1 MVNSGI
7 STVGLITP
15 YKYRSVIDHVGAG
28 KEWSLDRK
36 HGGLFILPGSLFGV
50 TSSEARFMLRDLKHN
65 LVYLKRSIADYVVLT
80 ASDVVY
86 NMDYRVLVDQ
96 HVRSGADITML
107 YHEAVEDAP
116 HDLGVELDGDKV
128 TSFIHGIKKGE
139 NIFRNCFVISRELL
153 MNIISWYAAEDFLDI
168 FEAIEPDLS
177 KMDIRAYR
185 FGGYIRTIDDIRD
198 YYLHSMDLLQDEVRR
213 ELFSHTNPIKTK
225 VQDSV
230 PTKYLEGCSVKNSLI
245 PAGCF
250 IKGTVEN
257 SILFRDVTVGEG
269 AVVRNSIVMQ
279 HCAIEPG
286 ACVENA
292 ILDRGNTVA
301 SGTVLKGSP
310 ENVFIGNGSDD
321 VLAAAFRAFFN
332 SDKPILFPDI
342 TYSFYPV
349 WCELLKIPFKTLP
362 VDDNYGINAED
373 YAEPNGGVV
382 IANPNAPTSIGR
394 GLDFIRRIL
403 DLNRDCIVIVDEA
416 YIDFGGESAV
426 RLLGEYEN
434 LLVTQTFSK
443 SRSMAGMRI
452 GMAFGSEELI
462 NMMGAVKDSYNS
474 YPMDRIAIA
483 AGVASVEDDDYFRE
497 TTAKIIATRD
507 RTAERLRS
515 LGFDVPESSTNFL
528 FAQHKTLT
536 AKRIFEY
543 TREKGIYIRYWNKPR
558 INDRLR
564 ITIGTDEQ
572 MDKLAAAL
580 EELVNG

>member
-1 MVNSGI
+1 MDMEKLWRKNFI
-7 STVGLITP
+7 NIEP
-15 YKYRSVIDHVGAG
+15 YTAG
-28 KEWSLDRK
+28 EQPKSADIIKLNANENPYPPSPRVLKTIADFNGGELRQYPSMDSAPLRK
-36 HGGLFILPGSLFGV
+36 AVAEHCGGLNGVSL
-50 TSSEARFMLRDLKHN
+50 
-65 LVYLKRSIADYVVLT
+65 
-80 ASDVVY
+80 
-86 NMDYRVLVDQ
+86 
-96 HVRSGADITML
+96 
-107 YHEAVEDAP
+107 
-116 HDLGVELDGDKV
+116 
-128 TSFIHGIKKGE
+128 
-139 NIFRNCFVISRELL
+139 
-153 MNIISWYAAEDFLDI
+153 
-168 FEAIEPDLS
+168 
-177 KMDIRAYR
+177 
-185 FGGYIRTIDDIRD
+185 
-198 YYLHSMDLLQDEVRR
+198 
-213 ELFSHTNPIKTK
+213 
-225 VQDSV
+225 
-230 PTKYLEGCSVKNSLI
+230 
-245 PAGCF
+245 
-250 IKGTVEN
+250 
-257 SILFRDVTVGEG
+257 
-269 AVVRNSIVMQ
+269 
-279 HCAIEPG
+279 
-286 ACVENA
+286 
-292 ILDRGNTVA
+292 
-301 SGTVLKGSP
+301 SP